1 MNGTSIVG
9 TVPMSNPSITSTVKN
24 DIVKTHIIQQI
35 DNLKT
40 DIQNLLDKKKIIP
53 KDEIGDWNKVKN
65 EKMTQLKVLTEK
77 LKGIN
82 KQERLEIKNN
92 NEITKISKTID
103 NLEYA
108 AAKKKNNSIAMDK
121 AKREKELRNEAREQ
135 YTKFQNMEKKYLEY
149 DCDKLPGNLFLH
161 KDILKSYGLCPF
173 IDIEFD
179 KESEY
184 LDKNNITQEIYN
196 KRFTWLQ
203 TQMDKGKLY
212 FELYDDFI
220 TRTKCKAMGNDKIVL
235 EKAIY
240 DFIKQNITESQL
252 NMYDCCIDFIEEY
265 VNCNIKTKRIKE
277 RYNVCVNNLSVLY
290 SETNME
296 FHTYLSSKYN
306 MHIVVNILTSNVN
319 LKDQFLIK
327 EAFDDLIKKYKMKL
341 DDIEKNT
348 VFIKNTLRNMKTD
361 LYSFLTDKQ
370 TFVNKLS
377 NTNLIKSNSVVQV
390 GKYFKRW
397 SVLTK
402 QEQFERFESFAN
414 FYVDKNLVNTL
425 IIEKQDRD
433 KMVETLFNLLITNF
447 ENRRMVYR
455 DYVWNTTRG
464 LIETVKILRYNK
476 DTGFTLVFSK
486 QMPSK
491 DGQLKKQKEEQ
502 EKKLSTEETES
513 SDKISKKKISSR
525 TIITK
530 DSEKIINEELLY
542 FILTRIQNGIDS
554 VNQEDKDSFCE
565 KIKTKLKVKKLM
577 LNDKTKIHK
586 KYDEIFEVVKN
597 NKT

>member
-53 KDEIGDWNKVKN
+53 KDEIGNWNKVKN

-135 YTKFQNMEKKYLEY
+135 YTKFQNMEQKYLEY
-149 DCDKLPGNLFLH
+149 DSDKLPGNLFLH

-179 KESEY
+179 KENEC
-184 LDKNNITQEIYN
+184 LDKKNITQEIYN

-212 FELYDDFI
+212 FELYDDLI
-220 TRTKCKAMGNDKIVL
+220 MRTKSKVMSDNKIVL

-240 DFIKQNITESQL
+240 NFIKQNITESQM

-290 SETNME
+290 SETSME

-306 MHIVVNILTSNVN
+306 IHIVVNILTSNVN

-327 EAFDDLIKKYKMKL
+327 EEFDDLIKKYKMEL
-341 DDIEKNT
+341 EDIEKNT
-348 VFIKNTLRNMKTD
+348 IFIKNTLRNIKTD

-370 TFVNKLS
+370 SFVNKLS

-402 QEQFERFESFAN
+402 QEQFDRFESFSN
-414 FYVDKNLVNTL
+414 FYVDKHLVNTL

-464 LIETVKILRYNK
+464 LIENVKILRYNK

-491 DGQLKKQKEEQ
+491 DGQLKKQQEQ

-513 SDKISKKKISSR
+513 SEKISKKKISSR

-542 FILTRIQNGIDS
+542 FILTRIQNGVDS